1 MDIKKIGI
9 FLKQLRKEN
18 GMTQEQLG
26 ERIGVT
32 NKTISRWET
41 GNYIPPVECL
51 LLLSSIYGISINEIL
66 AGERIPDEKMKE
78 AADEN
83 IAVVLNE
90 LQKENRKFE
99 SRMFVILA
107 VTTIL
112 AITILIMLPLDSVK
126 NVLIFVMVITMAFIS
141 NTLNI
146 IAIAAKKENGERQK
160 NKFHK

>member
-26 ERIGVT
+26 ERLGVT

-51 LLLSSIYGISINEIL
+51 LLLSSIYEISINEIL
-66 AGERIPDEKMKE
+66 AGERISDEKMKE
-78 AADEN
+78 VADEN

-99 SRMFVILA
+99 NKMFVILA

-112 AITILIMLPLDSVK
+112 AIAILIMLPLDSIRD
-126 NVLIFVMVITMAFIS
+126 VLIFVAVIAMAFIS

-146 IAIAAKKENGERQK
+146 IAIATKKENGERQK

>member
-78 AADEN
+78 VADEN

-99 SRMFVILA
+99 NRMFVILA

-112 AITILIMLPLDSVK
+112 AITILIMLPLDSIK

-160 NKFHK
+160 NKSHK